1 MMEVLTVRIG
11 RGWRCRNGRRDILPR
26 KWETKWET
34 KGGKRLLSYLQWTA
48 WPVYPAA
55 MKFFLA
61 ILAYLLIAFVLGWGI
76 LLAVKGSPWLL
87 IVGFLAYVVAFGKL
101 GCLPGKSH

>member
-1 MMEVLTVRIG
+1 
-11 RGWRCRNGRRDILPR
+11 
-26 KWETKWET
+26 
-34 KGGKRLLSYLQWTA
+34 
-48 WPVYPAA
+48 

>member
-1 MMEVLTVRIG
+1 
-11 RGWRCRNGRRDILPR
+11 
-26 KWETKWET
+26 
-34 KGGKRLLSYLQWTA
+34 
-48 WPVYPAA
+48 

-61 ILAYLLIAFVLGWGI
+61 ILAYLLIGAVLGSGI
-76 LLAVKGSPWLL
+76 LLAVKGNLWLL